1 MHNTFLSLATFA
13 KISLLNEKGR
23 MLESF
28 TTSIRKDDPNPQF
41 NEVTIFNVK
50 STDFNRVYLKV
61 TLFETRD
68 MRIDQ
73 RIRIGHVF
81 IGPNSPNGHWNSV
94 LKQVRRQVNIQ
105 KRFFIIIIITK
116 RLNFFKV
123 AMWHHLYE

>member
-1 MHNTFLSLATFA
+1 
-13 KISLLNEKGR
+13 

-61 TLFETRD
+61 TLFE
-68 MRIDQ
+68 MKIDQ

-81 IGPNSPNGHWNSV
+81 VGPNSPNGHWNSV

-105 KRFFIIIIITK
+105 KKRFLIIVFL
-116 RLNFFKV
+116 LNTLIFLGCNV
-123 AMWHHLYE
+123 ASFV